1 MAEDNTFDNWVSLF
15 SHRGSYDPLRAGSI
29 DGTDSLAHDRAVI
42 RAMTSRYKPNTL
54 VATDPNRTL
63 FIGRLNPKTTED
75 TLMKIF
81 SKYGKI
87 KSCRLVRDVVTGISR
102 RYAFIEFCDDK
113 SYDVAFHDANKMMI
127 DSSEIIVE
135 HEYERKLKGWIPRR
149 LGGGIGG
156 KKESGQLRFGGR
168 DRPFRRPI
176 HVFREDSGKFK
187 QRSQDS
193 YSRDDHNMSSSYR
206 KDRKS
211 DSYKKH
217 SSFNRRY

>member
-63 FIGRLNPKTTED
+63 FIGRLNPKTTE
-75 TLMKIF
+75 
-81 SKYGKI
+81 GK
-87 KSCRLVRDVVTGISR
+87 
-102 RYAFIEFCDDK
+102 
-113 SYDVAFHDANKMMI
+113 DANKMMI

-168 DRPFRRPI
+168 DRPFRRP
-176 HVFREDSGKFK
+176 
-187 QRSQDS
+187 
-193 YSRDDHNMSSSYR
+193 M
-206 KDRKS
+206 
-211 DSYKKH
+211 
-217 SSFNRRY
+217 